1 MSNKTR
7 CYEIAGIP
15 VALTGEAELFFEE
28 DGILAGFRDDSAEP
42 AWVYS
47 LGVSDALAVPD
58 GALCASEP
66 GFCVVRSGEDVL
78 TYFGAAAPD
87 APGVYA
93 MTQRTP
99 NESAIRYLRTEYI
112 RQISPKQALR
122 CMELPH
128 LLAVNDGVLL
138 HCAWIRWNGKGIL
151 FTAPSGVGKST
162 QARLWCET
170 MGAELINGDRAAI
183 RIRDGLA
190 CACGIPM
197 SGSSDV
203 RKNEVM
209 PISAIV
215 YLTQAPMCKIERLRG
230 VRAFRRVWEGC
241 TLPMWDRA
249 DMERLTDTVGRIIGQ
264 IPVFHLACTPD
275 KNAVDLL
282 HETIEVTQC

>member
-15 VALTGEAELFFEE
+15 VAITGEAEHFFED

-47 LGVSDALAVPD
+47 LEVCDELAIPA
-58 GALCASEP
+58 GALCATEP

-78 TYFGAAAPD
+78 TYFGAAAPEE
-87 APGVYA
+87 PGVYA
-93 MTQRTP
+93 VTQRTP
-99 NESAIRYLRTEYI
+99 EISTIRYLRTDYI

-128 LLAVNDGVLL
+128 LLAVNGGILL
-138 HCAWIRWNGKGIL
+138 HCSWIRWKGRGIL

-162 QARLWCET
+162 QAQLWCDA

-183 RIRDGLA
+183 RIRDGRA
-190 CACGIPM
+190 CAFGIPM

-203 RKNEVM
+203 RKNEMM

-215 YLTQAPMCKIERLRG
+215 YLTQAPICKIERLRG

-241 TLPMWDRA
+241 TVPMWDRA
-249 DMERLTDTVGRIIGQ
+249 DMERLTDTVGRIVCQ

-282 HETIEVTQC
+282 HEMIEVTQC

>member
-15 VALTGEAELFFEE
+15 VALTGEAEHFFED
-28 DGILAGFRDDSAEP
+28 DGILAGFRDDAAEP

-47 LGVSDALAVPD
+47 LAVCDELAIPA
-58 GALCASEP
+58 GALCATEP
-66 GFCVVRSGEDVL
+66 GFCVVRSGEEVL
-78 TYFGAAAPD
+78 TCFGAALPD
-87 APGVYA
+87 DPGVYA
-93 MTQRTP
+93 TTQRTP
-99 NESAIRYLRTEYI
+99 KESRIRYLRTKYI

-128 LLAVNDGVLL
+128 LLAVNDGILL
-138 HCAWIRWNGKGIL
+138 HCSWIRWKGRGIL

-162 QARLWCET
+162 QAQLWCDA

-183 RIRDGLA
+183 RIRDGRA
-190 CACGIPM
+190 CAFGIPM

-209 PISAIV
+209 PIWAIV
-215 YLTQAPMCKIERLRG
+215 YLTQAPVCRIERLRG

-241 TLPMWDRA
+241 TVPMWDRA

>member
-249 DMERLTDTVGRIIGQ
+249 DMERLTDTVGWIIGQ

-275 KNAVDLL
+275 QRAVDLL

>member
-87 APGVYA
+87 ATGVYA

-170 MGAELINGDRAAI
+170 MGAELINVDRAAI

-249 DMERLTDTVGRIIGQ
+249 DMERLTDTVGRIIDQ
-264 IPVFHLACTPD
+264 IPVLHLACTPD
-275 KNAVDLL
+275 QRAVDLL

>member
-47 LGVSDALAVPD
+47 LGFSDALAVPD

-249 DMERLTDTVGRIIGQ
+249 DMERLTDTVGRIIDQ

-275 KNAVDLL
+275 QRAVDLL

>member
-15 VALTGEAELFFEE
+15 VALTGEAEHFFED

-47 LGVSDALAVPD
+47 LEVCDELAIPA
-58 GALCASEP
+58 GALCATEP

-78 TYFGAAAPD
+78 TYFGAAAPEE
-87 APGVYA
+87 PGVYA
-93 MTQRTP
+93 VTQRTP
-99 NESAIRYLRTEYI
+99 KESRIRYLRTKYI

-128 LLAVNDGVLL
+128 LLAVNGGILL
-138 HCAWIRWNGKGIL
+138 HCSWIRWKGRGIL

-162 QARLWCET
+162 QAQLWCDA

-183 RIRDGLA
+183 RIRDGRA
-190 CACGIPM
+190 YAFGIPM

-203 RKNEVM
+203 RKNEMM

-215 YLTQAPMCKIERLRG
+215 YLTQAPVCKIERLRG

-241 TLPMWDRA
+241 TVPMWDRA
-249 DMERLTDTVGRIIGQ
+249 DMERLTDTVGRIVCQ